1 MTPIVFW
8 SMLNLTYTLFCKQV
22 SNLAFLIV
30 SYFFFT
36 LFCIQVTSLAFFIE
50 LDLIFTFFCMQVV
63 IMVFCTDLDF
73 ILNLFC
79 MKVTSLA
86 FWREWDLIIHHP
98 LLLVLQQL
106 RYSDT
111 SNPRMNNNC
120 RCNISPFYLPW
131 IKERVSASNFC
142 LQVYRLTL
150 KT

>member
-1 MTPIVFW
+1 MTPMVFW

-50 LDLIFTFFCMQVV
+50 LYLIFTFVCMQVV
-63 IMVFCTDLDF
+63 IMDFCTDLDF
-73 ILNLFC
+73 ILTLFC

-86 FWREWDLIIHHP
+86 FWRELDLTIHHP
-98 LLLVLQQL
+98 LLIVLQQL
-106 RYSDT
+106 RYSDP
-111 SNPRMNNNC
+111 SNPRMKNNC
-120 RCNISPFYLPW
+120 SCNVSPFYQPW
-131 IKERVSASNFC
+131 IKERVEASNFC
-142 LQVYRLTL
+142 HQDYRLTL